1 MANPQGTE
9 LARTIRSGMEELQK
23 VCAGMTEDIA
33 SKAPADRW
41 SPKQIVSHLTGQ
53 DGIGFMPA
61 FERILAQDTPKIDII
76 AEDPFFTER
85 RSRLTLKELL
95 AEAAAEYTKIADLA
109 LSLSEDQLKR
119 KAYIPLFKDTD
130 LTEYPTLAAFMGGLC
145 GWHMGFHIRHMKD
158 VLKELG
164 VA

>member
-1 MANPQGTE
+1 
-9 LARTIRSGMEELQK
+9 MEELQK
-23 VCAGMTEDIA
+23 VCAGLSEDIA

-61 FERILAQDTPKIDII
+61 FELILKQDTPKIDII

-85 RSRLTLKELL
+85 RSKLTMKELL
-95 AEAAAEYTKIADLA
+95 VEAAAEYTRIADLVST
-109 LSLSEDQLKR
+109 LSADQLNR

-130 LTEYPTLAAFMGGLC
+130 LTEYPTLAAFIGGLC
-145 GWHMGFHIRHMKD
+145 GWHLGFHIKHMKE
-158 VLKELG
+158 VMKELG
-164 VA
+164 AT